1 MELKQIDKTLYKQ
14 RLNRFQGGLVAM
26 LFVVGLAASS
36 FYIELF
42 GNPDGSNF
50 IYNLAGV
57 ITAVLSAILLFSL
70 VKEKPYMAEIR
81 YMWKLKQEL
90 NRIYRASRKL
100 EAALEDEQNNEVFHT
115 ALVIR
120 YFSLHGSRH
129 LYQLED
135 NTLTLDDLNKQIE
148 EFDERL
154 ESLGKTISTDDYR
167 AELIQQL

>member
-14 RLNRFQGGLVAM
+14 RLNRFQGGLVVM

-36 FYIELF
+36 LYIELF

-57 ITAVLSAILLFSL
+57 ITAVLSAIALFIAI
-70 VKEKPYMAEIR
+70 KEKPYMAEIR
-81 YMWKLKQEL
+81 YVWKLKQEL
-90 NRIYRASRKL
+90 NRIYRASQKL
-100 EAALEDEQNNEVFHT
+100 EAALQDEQNSEVFQT

-135 NTLTLDDLNKQIE
+135 NTLTLDDLNQQIN

-154 ESLGKTISTDDYR
+154 SRLDVTVSTDDYR
-167 AELIQQL
+167 QELIKQL

>member
-1 MELKQIDKTLYKQ
+1 VELKQIDKTLYKQ
-14 RLNRFQGGLVAM
+14 RLNRFQGGLVVM

-36 FYIELF
+36 LYIELF

-57 ITAVLSAILLFSL
+57 ITAVLSAIALFSAI
-70 VKEKPYMAEIR
+70 KEKPYMAEIR
-81 YMWKLKQEL
+81 YVWKLKQEL

-100 EAALEDEQNNEVFHT
+100 EAALQDEQNSEVFQT

-135 NTLTLDDLNKQIE
+135 NTLTLDDLNQQIN

-154 ESLGKTISTDDYR
+154 SRLDVTVSTDDYR
-167 AELIQQL
+167 QELIKQL

>member
-14 RLNRFQGGLVAM
+14 RLNRFQGGLVVM

-36 FYIELF
+36 LYIELF
-42 GNPDGSNF
+42 GNPAGSNF

-57 ITAVLSAILLFSL
+57 ITAVLSAIALFSAI
-70 VKEKPYMAEIR
+70 KEKPYMAEIR
-81 YMWKLKQEL
+81 YVWKLKQEL

-100 EAALEDEQNNEVFHT
+100 EAALQDEQNSEVFQT

-135 NTLTLDDLNKQIE
+135 NTLTLDDLNQQIN

-154 ESLGKTISTDDYR
+154 SRLDVTVSTDDYR
-167 AELIQQL
+167 QELIKQL

>member
-14 RLNRFQGGLVAM
+14 RLNRFQGGLVVM

-36 FYIELF
+36 LYIELF

-50 IYNLAGV
+50 VYNLAGV
-57 ITAVLSAILLFSL
+57 ITAVLSAIALFSAI
-70 VKEKPYMAEIR
+70 KEKPYMAEIR
-81 YMWKLKQEL
+81 YVWKLKQEL

-100 EAALEDEQNNEVFHT
+100 EAALQDEQNSEVFQT

-135 NTLTLDDLNKQIE
+135 NTLTLDDLNQQIN

-154 ESLGKTISTDDYR
+154 SRLDVTVSTDDYR
-167 AELIQQL
+167 QELIKQL